1 MKTPVAIYVIHH
13 PECTV
18 AADLAK
24 SLYDWFRL
32 GYLSGDQSGAGLPVY
47 YRRML
52 EEGVLQPT
60 IRFEEATL
68 NVVVVLVDENVG
80 RAQELGFWP
89 LFVAGEALGEIAG
102 AREEQRRPAAAA
114 RARTGKAIHGRRAG
128 ELLVRAMHA
137 EAVQTA

>member
-1 MKTPVAIYVIHH
+1 MNTPVAIYVIHH

-47 YRRML
+47 YRRKL
-52 EEGVLQPT
+52 DRGVLQPT

-68 NVVVVLVDENVG
+68 NVVVVLVDEK
-80 RAQELGFWP
+80 L
-89 LFVAGEALGEIAG
+89 VANEAWRKAMVALATDVTRM
-102 AREEQRRPAAAA
+102 REEFAAAK
-114 RARTGKAIHGRRAG
+114 TP
-128 ELLVRAMHA
+128 
-137 EAVQTA
+137 Q